1 MSDFHFEMS
10 TPVTCMLLSSPV
22 CPSAQEALDALSVN
36 AASPALDVPTPA
48 DNTVAGRSVSTM
60 QSESRILISLFFI

>member
-1 MSDFHFEMS
+1 
-10 TPVTCMLLSSPV
+10 MLPSSPV
-22 CPSAQEALDALSVN
+22 CLSAQEALDALSVN
-36 AASPALDVPTPA
+36 AASPALDVPTSA

>member
-1 MSDFHFEMS
+1 MS
-10 TPVTCMLLSSPV
+10 TSVICMLPISPV
-22 CPSAQEALDALSVN
+22 CPPTQEALDALSVN

-60 QSESRILISLFFI
+60 QSASRILISLFFI